1 VGIPVGVYVRFKR
14 RVDPGKPL
22 VVGLPGMGRVGYIVA
37 NYLLEKLGGL
47 EVAEVYSIFFPPQLV
62 IGEDAVGGLF
72 TGRIY
77 DTGKALIFTA
87 DTQPQSPEGQNAVSK
102 KVIEVLARRGL
113 TLVLAAAAYV
123 VPHVGRE
130 RRVYVVGTDRE
141 TLERFTSMGAI
152 ALRGGVI
159 SGING
164 IIVGWGRYYG
174 IPGAVLLGETWA
186 PIVEVGEADFRAAK
200 YVVNLIGKFLS
211 VELDLS
217 ELDEYAVNVEKRIEA
232 AMARA
237 VSRQEEEER
246 SRYRPSTEVM

>member
-1 VGIPVGVYVRFKR
+1 MGVYVKFR
-14 RVDPGKPL
+14 RGVDPGKPL

-37 NYLLEKLGGL
+37 NYLLEKLGGF
-47 EVAEVYSIFFPPQLV
+47 EVAEVYSMFFPPQLV
-62 IGEDAVGGLF
+62 VGEDAIGSLF

-77 DTGKALIFTA
+77 DAGKALIFTA
-87 DTQPQSPEGQNAVSK
+87 DTQPQSPEGQNAVSR
-102 KVIEVLARRGL
+102 KVIEVLAKKGL
-113 TLVLAAAAYV
+113 TFVVAAAAYV

-130 RRVYVVGTDRE
+130 RRVYVVGTKRE
-141 TLERFTSMGAI
+141 ALERFTSIGAV

-164 IIVGWGRYYG
+164 IIVGWSRYYG

-200 YVVNLIGKFLS
+200 YVVDVLGRFLG

-217 ELDEYAVNVEKRIEA
+217 ELDDYATGVEKRIETA
-232 AMARA
+232 IARA

-246 SRYRPSTEVM
+246 ARYRTSTEVM

>member
-1 VGIPVGVYVRFKR
+1 MGAYVKFKR
-14 RVDPGKPL
+14 SVDPGKPL

-37 NYLLEKLGGL
+37 NYLLEKLGGF
-47 EVAEVYSIFFPPQLV
+47 EVAEVYSMFFPPQLV
-62 IGEDAVGGLF
+62 VGEDAIGSLF

-77 DTGKALIFTA
+77 DAGRALIFTA

-102 KVIEVLARRGL
+102 KVIEILAKKGL
-113 TLVLAAAAYV
+113 TFVIAAAAYV

-130 RRVYVVGTDRE
+130 RRVYVVGTERE
-141 TLERFTSMGAI
+141 ALERFTSIGAI

-164 IIVGWGRYYG
+164 IIVGWSKYYG

-200 YVVNLIGKFLS
+200 YVIDILGRFLD

-217 ELDEYAVNVEKRIEA
+217 ELDDYATSVEKRIETA
-232 AMARA
+232 IAKA

-246 SRYRPSTEVM
+246 ARYRTSTEVM